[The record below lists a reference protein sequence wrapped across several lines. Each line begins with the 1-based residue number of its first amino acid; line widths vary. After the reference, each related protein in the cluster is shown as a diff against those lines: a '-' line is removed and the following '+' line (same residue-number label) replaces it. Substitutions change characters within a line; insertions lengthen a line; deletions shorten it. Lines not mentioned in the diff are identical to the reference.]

1 MTSQTKQQSRF
12 ADGSFGGVAA
22 LLAAQLAAGRSGCS
36 IPGFH
41 TVDDV
46 MLFMP
51 TDLMMRLAVP
61 GAAPDRTDEKVGED
75 EVPE

>member
-1 MTSQTKQQSRF
+1 MRVA
-12 ADGSFGGVAA
+12 ADVAA

-51 TDLMMRLAVP
+51 TDLMMRLAAP

-75 EVPE
+75 ELPE

>member
-1 MTSQTKQQSRF
+1 MCVA
-12 ADGSFGGVAA
+12 ADVAA

-41 TVDDV
+41 TVDYV

-51 TDLMMRLAVP
+51 TDLMMRLAAL

-75 EVPE
+75 ELPE

>member
-1 MTSQTKQQSRF
+1 MRVA
-12 ADGSFGGVAA
+12 ADVAA
-22 LLAAQLAAGRSGCS
+22 LLAAQLAAGRSGCG

-51 TDLMMRLAVP
+51 TDLIMRLVVP
-61 GAAPDRTDEKVGED
+61 GAALDRTDEKVGED